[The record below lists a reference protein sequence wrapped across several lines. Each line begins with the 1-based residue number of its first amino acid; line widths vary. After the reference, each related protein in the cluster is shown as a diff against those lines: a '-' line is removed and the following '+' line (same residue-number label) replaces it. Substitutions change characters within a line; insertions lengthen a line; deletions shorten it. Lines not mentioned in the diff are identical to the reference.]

1 MEKHL
6 LALYQYK
13 NQRIPQ
19 SQLAA
24 HIGLSQKQLSRNLAR
39 WQSEGILDYVSGKGR
54 SRYTVI
60 TWHKDIEVLYYHKIK
75 QLLNKGDL
83 EEALPYLSWPWSALT
98 HQKLLTK
105 SNKLL
110 GFAKTSQNEDKLT
123 ITKRHSLLSTRPFE
137 VLEAKNA
144 SVLMSV
150 FDTLFKVKED
160 ETIEYHLA
168 HHYEYHEHAIDI
180 YLRPLVKFHDGSY
193 LSSIDVKRSLEHAR
207 SHQHTADLLEQI
219 THIELIDELALRIHF
234 NKCPQ
239 IVALLSHLSL
249 AIYKETEGRHIG
261 TGPYFIKHDN
271 QYTTILKRFNDYYGH
286 AAFIDEIELVYIPE
300 VRKPVIGDS
309 DEPTTTLTKNIG
321 FYYMCQ
327 HPDSTLTSNQKQYI
341 KAILKNEYHLTVDRQ
356 APKILGNSNYLK
368 QKEILRPAFDE
379 PIRID
384 CIEIND
390 AGRQAFDTIFSRH
403 QIAYELINHTFDDSI
418 GGTIQLCG
426 DYYFFGEYLDI
437 PETLA
442 YHHFIFGSSSSIHR
456 LMSQYSWFNLVKSF
470 YQMIPYNS
478 WDRLNRLIDR
488 KLDQHAILYP
498 LYIVE
503 DSITFARSLHGVSLN
518 QYGFINFNQIWRK
531 KSD

>member
-19 SQLAA
+19 SKLAA

-60 TWHKDIEVLYYHKIK
+60 TWHKDIEASYYRKIK
-75 QLLNKGDL
+75 RLLNAGHL
-83 EEALPYLSWPWSALT
+83 EEALPYLSWSWSSLT
-98 HQKLLTK
+98 QQKLLTK

-110 GFAKTSQNEDKLT
+110 GFAKTSLNEDKLT

-150 FDTLFKVKED
+150 FDTLFKVNED
-160 ETIEYHLA
+160 QSVEYHLA
-168 HHYEYHEHAIDI
+168 HHYECHAHSIDI
-180 YLRPLVKFHDGSY
+180 YLRPHVKFHDGSY

-207 SHQHTADLLEQI
+207 SHQYTADSLEQI
-219 THIELIDELALRIHF
+219 TRIELIDELALTIHF
-234 NKCPQ
+234 DNCPQ
-239 IVALLSHLSL
+239 IVALLGHLSL
-249 AIYKETEGRHIG
+249 AIYKETEGRYIG
-261 TGPYFIKHDN
+261 TGPYFIKRDN

-300 VRKPVIGDS
+300 VKKPVIGDS
-309 DEPTTTLTKNIG
+309 DEPTTTMTKNIG

-327 HPDSTLTSNQKQYI
+327 HPASTLTSDQKQYI
-341 KAILKNEYHLTVDRQ
+341 KSILKNEYHLTMDRP
-356 APKILGNSNYLK
+356 APKILSNSTYIQQEK
-368 QKEILRPAFDE
+368 VVKPVFDT

-390 AGRQAFDTIFSRH
+390 TARQTFDTIFDRH
-403 QIAYELINHTFDDSI
+403 QIPYELINHTFADSI
-418 GGTIQLCG
+418 GGDMNLCG

-437 PETLA
+437 PQTLA
-442 YHHFIFGSSSSIHR
+442 YHHFIFGSSSSIHQ
-456 LMSQYSWFNLVKSF
+456 LMSSYSWFHRVKSF
-470 YQMIPYNS
+470 YHVIPYHS
-478 WDRLNRLIDR
+478 WNRLNRLIDR

-503 DSITFARSLHGVSLN
+503 DSITFARSLQGVSLN